1 MAAAAA
7 AAAGPTAGDP
17 PVHLNATADQDPFR
31 YMDLCERAFQ
41 YGDFSY
47 VQVALRANHLG
58 LSKVI
63 NNRVTAGQT
72 EVSNAEAFQML
83 RMAQKSNSMILA
95 RTMRNAALE
104 RDARRLVERV
114 TGLETNSEVQEK
126 ILERFG
132 QITEAIKGTH
142 NKHGG
147 NKPISEFKALQA
159 LKNFTGE
166 RSKFRDWNDKFLY
179 ALAQVKPSY
188 RKAIKLLNKK
198 AGYSWRYNS

>member
-7 AAAGPTAGDP
+7 AAASPAAGDP
-17 PVHLNATADQDPFR
+17 PVNLNSTADQEAWVNMDPFR

-41 YGDFSY
+41 DGDFSY
-47 VQVALRANHLG
+47 VQIALRANHLG
-58 LSKVI
+58 LSNFI

-104 RDARRLVERV
+104 RDARRLVEIG

-166 RSKFRDWNDKFLY
+166 KE
-179 ALAQVKPSY
+179 QVQ
-188 RKAIKLLNKK
+188 RLEC
-198 AGYSWRYNS
+198 